1 MNWNVNKM
9 AKSKH
14 KEFTEYTLKGQEFI
28 RIWNSEWRDGAQVR
42 LAEHFGI
49 SVPTIYRI
57 RKKLNLPDLMSTP
70 ARIKW
75 ERQVVKNYLNKQW
88 STIRMAEIYKMSSQN
103 INTVLKKH
111 NIELRPQHT
120 VNCAYFKTR
129 QLNYSPARLLKE
141 IKKLYLEENMTVVQT
156 AKKLKI
162 DPGTVTNK
170 LRAMNI
176 EVRINNHRSII
187 GNYPCQWCGITMD
200 KVWQNKGLRKQK
212 YCNSVCKNK
221 AKDLR
226 RMIRG
231 QRKADTRL
239 EKMLGELKDNWPDQ
253 YNMAY
258 DMIMDVEPAVKEP
271 TPIPQSELD
280 LKAEDWVRKWKPKF
294 IVHTVEK

>member
-1 MNWNVNKM
+1 MNKM

-14 KEFTEYTLKGQEFI
+14 KEFTEYSLKGQEFI

-42 LAEHFGI
+42 LAEHYGI
-49 SVPTIYRI
+49 SIPTVYRI

-88 STIRMAEIYKMSSQN
+88 STLRMAKIYKMCSQN
-103 INTVLKKH
+103 INMVLKKH
-111 NIELRPQHT
+111 NVELRPQCT

-129 QLNYSPARLLKE
+129 QLDYSPARLLKE
-141 IKKLYLEENMTVVQT
+141 IKKLYLDENMTVVQT

-176 EVRINNHRSII
+176 EIRINNHRSII

-226 RMIRG
+226 RMIGG

-239 EKMLGELKDNWPDQ
+239 EKMLGELKDNWPNQ
-253 YNMAY
+253 YNVAY
-258 DMIMDVEPAVKEP
+258 DRIMNVEPVIKEP
-271 TPIPQSELD
+271 APIPQSELD
-280 LKAEDWVRKWKPKF
+280 LKAEDWVRKWKPKS